1 MAVQQRLR
9 VAMDDVFPNG
19 AFLVGEVTAAED
31 YEIKQAGNADP
42 QVRDKVS
49 GERVWNVRVLD
60 ADPETRRGQAEVT
73 VKIAAP
79 HVPVPPEALPG
90 LPFRPVEFDGL
101 TITPYIDTNG
111 SRPKQAYSYRA
122 TGMHAPAKPAA
133 KPTAAGEQRNA
144 A

>member
-19 AFLVGEVTAAED
+19 AFVVGEVTAAED

-49 GERVWNVRVLD
+49 GLRVWNVRVLD
-60 ADPETRRGQAEVT
+60 ADPEARRGQAEVT
-73 VKIAAP
+73 VKISAEYQ
-79 HVPVPPEALPG
+79 PVPPDALPG

-101 TITPYIDTNG
+101 TVTPYVDTNG
-111 SRPKQAYSYRA
+111 QRPRQAYSYRA
-122 TGMHAPAKPAA
+122 TGMRAPGKAAAVKP
-133 KPTAAGEQRNA
+133 AGEQRSA

>member
-31 YEIKQAGNADP
+31 YEVKQAGNADP

-49 GERVWNVRVLD
+49 GERVWNVRVVD
-60 ADPETRRGQAEVT
+60 ADPESRRGQAEVT
-73 VKIAAP
+73 VKIAAEFQP
-79 HVPVPPEALPG
+79 IPPDALPN

-101 TITPYIDTNG
+101 TVTPYVDDNG
-111 SRPKQAYSYRA
+111 QRPRQAFSIRA
-122 TGMHAPAKPAA
+122 TGMHAPGKPGVKPVVVDERGAA
-133 KPTAAGEQRNA
+133 
-144 A
+144 